1 MRNIGVCRAPSGIAI
16 NIVEGAVFA
25 KSIPNCSENTIQDC
39 SARVPII
46 RNTRRCL
53 KITRRKYYHEETY
66 QHISL
71 NFDRCASVII
81 RHKRYG
87 CNR

>member
-46 RNTRRCL
+46 RNEAVSKNNKE
-53 KITRRKYYHEETY
+53 KIL
-66 QHISL
+66 S
-71 NFDRCASVII
+71 
-81 RHKRYG
+81 
-87 CNR
+87 